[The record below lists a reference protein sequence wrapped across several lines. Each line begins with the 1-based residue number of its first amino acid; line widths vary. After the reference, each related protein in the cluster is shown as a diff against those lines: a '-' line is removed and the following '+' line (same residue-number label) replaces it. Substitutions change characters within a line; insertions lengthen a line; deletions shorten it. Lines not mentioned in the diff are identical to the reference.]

1 MVVLLTGFML
11 DEGATMMALIV
22 IAIATV
28 MIVTPPLQKR
38 IAARQAAR
46 QAGTR
51 TDAGRT
57 REEQG

>member
-1 MVVLLTGFML
+1 
-11 DEGATMMALIV
+11 MMALIV
-22 IAIATV
+22 LAIATV